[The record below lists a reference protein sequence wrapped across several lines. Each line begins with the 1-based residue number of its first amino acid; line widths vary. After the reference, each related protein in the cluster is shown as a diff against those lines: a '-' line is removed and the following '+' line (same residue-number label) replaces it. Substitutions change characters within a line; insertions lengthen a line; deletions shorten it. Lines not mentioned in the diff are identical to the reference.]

1 MSTKPSNLANPVVET
16 TIDQAMIAKKK
27 PSQKRI
33 PPVRKQ
39 TRGTSTAEKKSPY
52 AQDCHNSTL
61 NKKKPIESFEEV
73 KRTW

>member
-27 PSQKRI
+27 LSQKRI

-39 TRGTSTAEKKSPY
+39 TRGTSTPEKKVP
-52 AQDCHNSTL
+52 T
-61 NKKKPIESFEEV
+61 P
-73 KRTW
+73 RTVITQL

>member
-39 TRGTSTAEKKSPY
+39 TRFNSRKKKSQRPGLS
-52 AQDCHNSTL
+52 QL
-61 NKKKPIESFEEV
+61 NFEQKEAYRV
-73 KRTW
+73 I